1 MIVPRNVIRHELI
14 GLDVLVVHA
23 SNPACQGITGQIVDE
38 TKNMLV
44 IRTGTGLKRVQ
55 KNTGVFRLTLP
66 DGTLVEVQGSVLVMA
81 PEKRLNLHKRI

>member
-23 SNPACQGITGQIVDE
+23 SNPTYQGVTGQIVDE
-38 TKNMLV
+38 TKNTLV
-44 IRTGTGLKRVQ
+44 IRTGSGLKRIQ
-55 KNTGVFRLTLP
+55 KDTGVFRLTLP
-66 DGTLVEVQGSVLVMA
+66 DGTLVEVQGSVLVMT

>member
-23 SNPACQGITGQIVDE
+23 SNPACQGIRGKIVDE

-44 IRTGTGLKRVQ
+44 IKADSMIKRVQ
-55 KNTGVFRLTLP
+55 KNASVFRLTLP
-66 DGTLVEVQGSVLVMA
+66 CGTLVDVQGSVLVMA